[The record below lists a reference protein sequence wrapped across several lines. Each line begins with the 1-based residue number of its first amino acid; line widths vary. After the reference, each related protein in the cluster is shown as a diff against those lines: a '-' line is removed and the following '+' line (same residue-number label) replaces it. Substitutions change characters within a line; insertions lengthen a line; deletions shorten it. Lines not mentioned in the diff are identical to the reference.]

1 MEFSG
6 AALLAVGGVLGLLL
20 LFGATAVFAR
30 DPVRRET
37 AMTVLRLLLT
47 HNALPWSRR
56 TPRDSAQTTPAIEDI
71 DNIDDGKS
79 TENLDGPRPPGTSD
93 EQSRTPTDEDRQG

>member
-20 LFGATAVFAR
+20 LFGVTAVFAR

-56 TPRDSAQTTPAIEDI
+56 TPRGSAQAGPAVDELDT
-71 DNIDDGKS
+71 GKS
-79 TENLDGPRPPGTSD
+79 TENRDGRPPGAQAEEIGPPAGD
-93 EQSRTPTDEDRQG
+93 DRPD